1 MKKKKTFIGLALIIA
16 VLVLGVG
23 YAAISNITL
32 TINGNLSAKANDANF
47 KVLFTQVLPAEK
59 QPDVE
64 TIIQSGQV
72 ETDPTTATLNVSGLE
87 SANSYVKYD
96 LEIENQSNGIAAQLA
111 DPTISVTKAT
121 DGADGDEEYFDVT
134 YVYKDAESNIVPN
147 PKLNPE
153 DIAILEVTV
162 KLKKTP
168 ISTDP
173 KAKVTIT
180 FDATPT
186 EVDETMA

>member
-32 TINGNLSAKANDANF
+32 TVNGNLAAKANDANF
-47 KVLFTQVLPAEK
+47 KVLFTQVLPAGK

>member
-23 YAAISNITL
+23 YAAISNKTL
-32 TINGNLSAKANDANF
+32 TINGSLSATANNENFNVEFTGATPIEKNPNDEKITQTASYTAN
-47 KVLFTQVLPAEK
+47 
-59 QPDVE
+59 
-64 TIIQSGQV
+64 
-72 ETDPTTATLNVSGLE
+72 TATIDVGGLNAANQYSTYGLE
-87 SANSYVKYD
+87 ITNKSV
-96 LEIENQSNGIAAQLA
+96 GIAAELLT
-111 DPTISVTKAT
+111 PNVTVSKAT

-134 YVYKDAESNIVPN
+134 YVYKDAESNIVSN

-180 FDATPT
+180 FDAKPA
-186 EVDETMA
+186 EMDETMA